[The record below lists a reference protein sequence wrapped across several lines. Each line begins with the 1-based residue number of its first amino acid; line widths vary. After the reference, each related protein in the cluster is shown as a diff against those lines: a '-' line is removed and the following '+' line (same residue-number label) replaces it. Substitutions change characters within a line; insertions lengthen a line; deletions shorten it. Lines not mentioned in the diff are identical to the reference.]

1 MKTQVSKYP
10 ETTTVVAKVMMG
22 SQTRHWSSC
31 LHVGLGLALKGAGI
45 VPFFF
50 PSTV

>member
-1 MKTQVSKYP
+1 MTTQVSKYP

-22 SQTRHWSSC
+22 TQTRHWSSC
-31 LHVGLGLALKGAGI
+31 PHVGLGLTLKGAGI